1 MAARLSP
8 DDVGSA
14 HRCKRQLLVSD
25 YVVSIVL
32 VRDVN
37 RTRVLVVV

>member
-1 MAARLSP
+1 MTAQLSP

-25 YVVSIVL
+25 MLCDFVL
-32 VRDVN
+32 IRDVI
-37 RTRVLVVV
+37 RTRVLIV